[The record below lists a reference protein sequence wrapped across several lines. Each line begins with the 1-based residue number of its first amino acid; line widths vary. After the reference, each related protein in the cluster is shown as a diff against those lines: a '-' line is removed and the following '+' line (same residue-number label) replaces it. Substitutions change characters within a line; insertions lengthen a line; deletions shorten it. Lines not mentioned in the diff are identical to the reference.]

1 MPGGKKTRHAYTP
14 DIEIEVSPVAVKRL
28 EDDEWTA
35 VEGGR
40 TYFTD
45 EQITLALTVRNQTG
59 KTVTGTGN
67 AAIRW
72 LVQHSIAEDQGE
84 RRHTEEFELAPG
96 ESTTKKA
103 THVIPFQGNVGVGV
117 PVPPSGD
124 SIVKE
129 ETVDEIILDPS
140 HPRAGIDTLYSFR
153 VWDREEYE
161 QTYEIPKRQN
171 ETISRLTRGLLILTF
186 ILVVVSLIQAY
197 PIIVAVLQWISAR
210 IEIPR
215 KLLAQD
221 LGGRFLVLAA
231 LILVGLAS
239 KNR

>member
-1 MPGGKKTRHAYTP
+1 MPGGKKTRDAYEP
-14 DIEIEVSPVAVKRL
+14 DIEVEVSPVAVKRL
-28 EDDEWTA
+28 EDEEWTP

-67 AAIRW
+67 EALCW
-72 LVQHSIAEDQGE
+72 LVQHRLAADQGE
-84 RRHTEEFELAPG
+84 RPYIEAFELAPG

-103 THVIPFQGNVGVGV
+103 THVIPYQGNVGVGV
-117 PVPPSGD
+117 PVPPPGE

-129 ETVDEIILDPS
+129 ETADEIILDPG
-140 HPRAGIDTLYSFR
+140 HPRGGIDTLYSFR

-171 ETISRLTRGLLILTF
+171 ETIKKLTRYLLLLTVVLLIAS
-186 ILVVVSLIQAY
+186 LVQAY
-197 PIIVAVLQWISAR
+197 PQIAAVLEWIYTRMEVAFR
-210 IEIPR
+210 
-215 KLLAQD
+215 LLAQD
-221 LGGRFLVLAA
+221 WGWFFLY
-231 LILVGLAS
+231 GLLS
-239 KNR
+239 